1 MELKSFMSILQ
12 KCCKYCQE
20 ELDPVLVYT
29 ESNYQNTLVHYLIKS
44 MPEANVQKEIQV
56 IYRLSDG
63 FIFGNGRMDIVVET
77 KNTCFILEL
86 KSNVDAA
93 RKYNSRFSGQT
104 NRYVQ
109 HFETQKKKYGILV
122 IFSNCSPIIKSLP

>member
-12 KCCKYCQE
+12 KCCMYTHK

-104 NRYVQ
+104 NRYVK
-109 HFETQKKKYGILV
+109 HFETQKKKHGILV